1 MMLMA
6 SFLRSG
12 LKWPKYQSMPSTSAP
27 LSQITVNGAPRA
39 RANLQL
45 VSDLIAELKLD
56 AKKVAIERNLAIVP
70 RSEYATTQ
78 IMDGDAIEIV
88 GFIGGG

>member
-1 MMLMA
+1 M
-6 SFLRSG
+6 S
-12 LKWPKYQSMPSTSAP
+12 STSTAS
-27 LSQITVNGAPRA
+27 SQITVNGTARPRA
-39 RANLQL
+39 DLAL

-56 AKKVAIERNLAIVP
+56 SKKVAIERNLAIVP
-70 RSEYATTQ
+70 RSAYASTP

>member
-1 MMLMA
+1 M
-6 SFLRSG
+6 S
-12 LKWPKYQSMPSTSAP
+12 STSTAS
-27 LSQITVNGAPRA
+27 SQITVNGAARP
-39 RANLQL
+39 RANLAL

-56 AKKVAIERNLAIVP
+56 SKKVAIERNLAIVP
-70 RSEYATTQ
+70 RSAYASTP

>member
-1 MMLMA
+1 M
-6 SFLRSG
+6 S
-12 LKWPKYQSMPSTSAP
+12 STSTAS
-27 LSQITVNGAPRA
+27 SQITVNGAPRA

-45 VSDLIAELKLD
+45 VSDLIAELNLD

-70 RSEYATTQ
+70 RSAYASTP

>member
-1 MMLMA
+1 M
-6 SFLRSG
+6 S
-12 LKWPKYQSMPSTSAP
+12 STTSTI
-27 LSQITVNGAPRA
+27 SQFTLNGAA
-39 RANLQL
+39 RPAATLAF

-56 AKKVAIERNLAIVP
+56 AKKVAIERNLEIVP
-70 RSEYATTQ
+70 RSAYATTP

>member
-1 MMLMA
+1 
-6 SFLRSG
+6 
-12 LKWPKYQSMPSTSAP
+12 MPSTSQP
-27 LSQITVNGAPRA
+27 NTQITVNGGQRPL
-39 RANLQL
+39 ANLKF
-45 VSDLIAELKLD
+45 VSDLIAELSLD

-70 RSEYATTQ
+70 RNEYATTP